1 MLIKLALSPI
11 DFYFFI
17 VRRLMNIMYHGYRKG
32 SKEAALCLD
41 AEKAFDQVE
50 WAYMMKVLE
59 EFGFGSQYV
68 SWITILYA
76 HPSSF
81 VLTNQE
87 RSALSHYAGHAKAV
101 PSARCSLPLLLS
113 LSPLVLGTTLLLN
126 PSNWGMWIITF
137 HYTQM
142 TLFSSYH
149 NLSSL
154 FQFC

>member
-1 MLIKLALSPI
+1 
-11 DFYFFI
+11 
-17 VRRLMNIMYHGYRKG
+17 MNIMYHGYRKG

-87 RSALSHYAGHAKAV
+87 RSALF
-101 PSARCSLPLLLS
+101 SLRGTRQGCP
-113 LSPLVLGTTLLLN
+113 LSPLLFATAIEPLAISIRNHPSIEPIQLGNVDHHISLHADDIVLFLSQPEQSVPVLLDL
-126 PSNWGMWIITF
+126 IR
-137 HYTQM
+137 
-142 TLFSSYH
+142 
-149 NLSSL
+149 
-154 FQFC
+154 